1 MVGLLF
7 AGIVFLGWVLW
18 LLLERHESRRAV
30 HGKSRHSG
38 VRLVVAAGA
47 LLAMLTI
54 GVLSLLLLTSVSGT
68 PGAHAMA
75 AVLIIGGPLFLI
87 ALLVWWLAMRRRA
100 Q

>member
-7 AGIVFLGWVLW
+7 AGTVFLGWVLW
-18 LLLERHESRRAV
+18 LLLERHERRRALN
-30 HGKSRHSG
+30 GKARHSG
-38 VRLVVAAGA
+38 VRLVLAAGA

-54 GVLSLLLLTSVSGT
+54 GVLSLLLLLSISDN

-75 AVLIIGGPLFLI
+75 AVLVIGGPLFLI
-87 ALLVWWLAMRRRA
+87 ALLVWWLAMRRSA